1 MNVRVG
7 RLDSSE
13 EGVLL
18 TLLYLSFSNEP
29 EDVRPGQSFNLTLQV
44 KLLALLSAGGFSEEV
59 WLYPALGWSIFIFH
73 GQADMVS
80 LLTMLVTNI
89 DHVVTGIIVRQM
101 PGIGNSSRFCS
112 GPEH

>member
-18 TLLYLSFSNEP
+18 TFLYLSFSKEP
-29 EDVRPGQSFNLTLQV
+29 QDVRPGQSFNLTLQV
-44 KLLALLSAGGFSEEV
+44 KLLALLSAGGFSEEG

-80 LLTMLVTNI
+80 LLTVLVTNI

-101 PGIGNSSRFCS
+101 PGIGNSSRLCS
-112 GPEH
+112 GTEH